1 VLDTLETMRRFVVL
15 FAAGLLVPTVAAG
28 QRDSLLAHRWVGVHL
43 GRGLQLEFY
52 GDTMLVVND
61 QHVLDFRLTH
71 DSLVAFGDTSVVG
84 RYRLVLQR
92 LLLETPDGVVTMA
105 FQSPLA
111 RPLTGHWQ
119 GSLGTADGVETELVI
134 APDGTARWR
143 RLPEGAWT
151 YGEWDRETRV
161 ITFTWSDET
170 EWRGQYDPIGNA
182 MLFEVTVADAE
193 PTILRRVFR

>member
-1 VLDTLETMRRFVVL
+1 MRLLVLVL
-15 FAAGLLVPTVAAG
+15 LPLGLLAPTQLVA
-28 QRDSLLAHRWVGVHL
+28 QRDSVLAHRWVGVHR

-61 QHVLDFRLTH
+61 EHVLDFRLTY

-111 RPLTGHWQ
+111 RPLTGKWR
-119 GSLGTADGVETELVI
+119 GALGTADGVETELVI
-134 APDGTARWR
+134 TPDGTARWR
-143 RLPEGAWT
+143 RLPSGGWT
-151 YGEWDRETRV
+151 YGEWDREMRA
-161 ITFTWSDET
+161 ITFTWADET
-170 EWRGQYDPIGNA
+170 EWRGHYDPIGNA
-182 MLFEVTVADAE
+182 MLFEVTVTDAE